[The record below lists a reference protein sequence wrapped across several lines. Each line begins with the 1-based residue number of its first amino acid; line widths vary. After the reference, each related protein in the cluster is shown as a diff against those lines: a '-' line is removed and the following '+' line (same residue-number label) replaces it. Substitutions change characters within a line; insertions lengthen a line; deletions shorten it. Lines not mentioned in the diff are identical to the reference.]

1 MDEFTALA
9 QQVAVGAGDVRGC
22 LIVSRDGLILG
33 GFPAGDEAVAKP
45 AWLRFATLGEPQKGF
60 VEFPDQL
67 WAYVHRGPYAAFAVA
82 EPSVRPGLLMDR
94 LEQALLSAEEARTR
108 REPIR
113 VVESLA
119 PSGKPRTPLHPATP
133 EPAQGREVASAE
145 VPVIAAASPAV
156 EIERGTSIGAGVGPT
171 GGATEEV
178 VAEPPVVVKAAPA
191 TVDEPGYAGAGPS
204 ETSTD
209 EPASDAVRPPDPEPD
224 VPMVDASAPAT
235 AGARQPQRALNGD
248 DPGDET
254 EVDRVLLAKE
264 FSGLLQMDEDLDDA
278 GS

>member
-22 LIVSRDGLILG
+22 LIVSRDGLVLG
-33 GFPAGDEAVAKP
+33 GFPAGNEAVAKP
-45 AWLRFATLGEPQKGF
+45 AWLRFAALGEPQKGF

-94 LEQALLSAEEARTR
+94 LEQALLAAEEARTR
-108 REPIR
+108 REPLR
-113 VVESLA
+113 VAESPA
-119 PSGKPRTPLHPATP
+119 PSGKPRAPLHPVPTEPAEERPEVTVSATP
-133 EPAQGREVASAE
+133 PAATERAE
-145 VPVIAAASPAV
+145 ATSPASTLAQAPV
-156 EIERGTSIGAGVGPT
+156 VGTP
-171 GGATEEV
+171 ATEDRAPSE
-178 VAEPPVVVKAAPA
+178 ATGAAPEA
-191 TVDEPGYAGAGPS
+191 TEGSGPADGDATSSDE
-204 ETSTD
+204 
-209 EPASDAVRPPDPEPD
+209 
-224 VPMVDASAPAT
+224 APADRAAPPR
-235 AGARQPQRALNGD
+235 AGEKEAERPLSRD
-248 DPGDET
+248 DTDET